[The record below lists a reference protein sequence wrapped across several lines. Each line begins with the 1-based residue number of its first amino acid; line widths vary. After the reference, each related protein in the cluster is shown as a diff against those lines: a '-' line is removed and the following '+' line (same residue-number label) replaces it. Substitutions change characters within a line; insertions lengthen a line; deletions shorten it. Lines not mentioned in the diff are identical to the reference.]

1 MKKHITKA
9 IILAVDKLNI
19 QYPVCYLEQVYF
31 EDDTYEYIFKPYY
44 KVIEL
49 LNSDFFQGIP
59 GLNLDLKKETY
70 IRKNKIPT
78 FIYERVP
85 QKNREDLWKLLD
97 EVGLDYLDHLEWL
110 IRTDKTYTGDN
121 FLVKAYSEPKTL
133 YSLSS
138 VNYGDKFIINDIENI
153 SSDNFKLLR
162 FFHDIIIQGAIL
174 LTDNISID
182 DNNRKFMYK
191 LIHTLY
197 KNEVVKRKKMQ
208 QYGIRK
214 AKKNMKYVGRKR
226 IEVSLPLLEEI
237 IKKRERKDITIN
249 EAMKVL
255 GIQSRSTFYRRIKE
269 FKNTT
274 VPDKTQN

>member
-162 FFHDIIIQGAIL
+162 FFHDIIIQAFL
-174 LTDNISID
+174 
-182 DNNRKFMYK
+182 
-191 LIHTLY
+191 
-197 KNEVVKRKKMQ
+197 
-208 QYGIRK
+208 
-214 AKKNMKYVGRKR
+214 
-226 IEVSLPLLEEI
+226 
-237 IKKRERKDITIN
+237 
-249 EAMKVL
+249 
-255 GIQSRSTFYRRIKE
+255 
-269 FKNTT
+269 
-274 VPDKTQN
+274 